1 MRKMMYIVNM
11 NTKKPNRR
19 KMNKARI
26 WGSIPQ
32 DVGDQLD
39 YWYVKLGIPKT
50 ALVALCVQAGLKAV
64 IRGIAPE
71 EAFTPEQWQK
81 ILNLK
86 DKTEGDIEK
95 TT

>member
-1 MRKMMYIVNM
+1 MD
-11 NTKKPNRR
+11 TKKPTRR
-19 KMNKARI
+19 KMYKARI

-39 YWYVKLGIPKT
+39 YWYVRLGIPKT

-64 IRGIAPE
+64 IRGIYPE

-81 ILNLK
+81 ILDVK
-86 DKTEGDIEK
+86 VKEGEIEK